1 MRELRFTMGDN
12 VIQFKLDDFEDNMD
26 LDKLLKID
34 YSNLLAELITFP
46 VVVNRFGLL
55 AAEMDGILQEEKLN
69 LSIYEAKAKERIR
82 NEFGSDPDKK
92 RYTVGEVD
100 DALLMDK
107 IWQKKK
113 QKFNRVTK
121 EKEFM
126 YSIYQS
132 AKDKSHK
139 LDKLSM
145 SLKFGDMDE
154 QILQSQ
160 LNKVYFNI
168 KKGTITND

>member
-1 MRELRFTMGDN
+1 MRELKFTMGDN

-26 LDKLLKID
+26 IDKLLKID
-34 YSNLLAELITFP
+34 YSNLMAELITFP

-55 AAEMDGILQEEKLN
+55 AAEMDGLVQESKLD

-82 NEFGSDPDKK
+82 NAFDADDERK
-92 RYTVGEVD
+92 RYTIAEVD
-100 DALLMDK
+100 DALTMDK

-126 YSIYQS
+126 YTIYQS

-145 SLKFGDMDE
+145 TLKFGDMDD

-160 LNKVYFNI
+160 LNKVYFKI
-168 KKGTITND
+168 KKGTITD

>member
-12 VIQFKLDDFEDNMD
+12 VVQFRLDDFDDNMD

-34 YSNLLAELITFP
+34 YSNLMAELITFP
-46 VVVNRFGLL
+46 VVVNRLGLL
-55 AAEMDGILQEEKLN
+55 AAEMDSIVQETKLD

-82 NEFGSDPDKK
+82 NAFESDPDKK
-92 RYTVGEVD
+92 RYTIAEVD

-107 IWQKKK
+107 IWKKKK
-113 QKFNRVTK
+113 QTFNRVTK
-121 EKEFM
+121 EKEYM
-126 YSIYQS
+126 YTIYQS
-132 AKDKSHK
+132 AKDKSNK

-145 SLKFGDMDE
+145 TLRQGDMDE

-160 LNKVYFNI
+160 LNKVYFKI
-168 KKGTITND
+168 KKGTITD